1 MKAEVCTRTIEE
13 LSAVSQRALTNN
25 TPAPD
30 RCGLIVSQAYQSYGW
45 YLQDLNDMV
54 VSALTQEMNRML
66 LYQSEYYKE
75 HREQEEV
82 SLFLKNAQGDAV
94 AQKTQEMYK

>member
-13 LSAVSQRALTNN
+13 LSAVSQRALANS

-94 AQKTQEMYK
+94 VQKTQEMYK